1 MNLTAQ
7 TLRPEGPTL
16 FSEAAENWLRAR
28 QTELKSS
35 SIVKYRNILNR
46 HLLPRFGALPLD
58 RIRREELLA
67 CGRELLSAGLSPR
80 SAGSILAVM
89 RSILCFAQRSGFAAE
104 DPGPVTFRPKQE
116 PLRVFSRSEQKRL
129 TAYLL
134 ARGDLAARGALLSL
148 YTGLRIGELCAL
160 TWGDISVEDR
170 CIHVR
175 HTMQRLQTLGPGP
188 KTTVQITAPKS
199 QSSQRTIPLPDWMMA
214 ELLRLRRPDSCYFL
228 TGSEKYMEPRTME
241 NRFRSALDACGIR
254 GASFHTCRHSFAT
267 RCIELGFD
275 VKTLSEILGHATV
288 NITMNRYVHPSLE
301 FKRESMNRLAA
312 LIPENE

>member
-1 MNLTAQ
+1 MDPREQ
-7 TLRPEGPTL
+7 ERPAGGSLP
-16 FSEAAENWLRAR
+16 FSDAAENWLRAR
-28 QTELKSS
+28 QPELKASS
-35 SIVKYRNILNR
+35 VVKYRNILNR
-46 HLLPRFGALPLD
+46 HLLPRFGPLPFD

-80 SAGSILAVM
+80 SVGAILTVM
-89 RSILCFAQRSGFAAE
+89 RSILCHARQCGFAAE
-104 DPGPVTFRPKQE
+104 DPGPISFRQQQE

-134 ARGDLAARGALLSL
+134 ARGDLAARGAFLSL

-160 TWGDISVEDR
+160 TWGDISAEDG

-175 HTMQRLQTLGPGP
+175 RTMQRLQTLGAGP
-188 KTTVQITAPKS
+188 KTAVQITAPKS
-199 QSSQRTIPLPDWMMA
+199 QSSRRTIPLPDWLMA
-214 ELLRLRRPDSCYFL
+214 ELNRRRRADGCFFL

-254 GASFHTCRHSFAT
+254 GASFHTCRHTFAT

-288 NITMNRYVHPSLE
+288 SITMNRYVHPSLE

-312 LIPENE
+312 LIPEKA